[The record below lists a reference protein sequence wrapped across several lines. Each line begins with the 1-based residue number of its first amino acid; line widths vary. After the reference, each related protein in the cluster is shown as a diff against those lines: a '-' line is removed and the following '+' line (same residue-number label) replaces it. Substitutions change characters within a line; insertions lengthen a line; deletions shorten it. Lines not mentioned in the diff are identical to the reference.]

1 METFFSTCGACALAV
16 AVNKNGTRAPA
27 AYLRANDIIFSFVSG
42 TTHRSRT
49 YNTAVHSIFNR
60 DERPVT
66 ELPGQVYL
74 DDARPHIRVSRTDFY
89 ECPNLDSVVLTA
101 DISIFM
107 DNGLPFAINSYDL
120 D

>member
-1 METFFSTCGACALAV
+1 M
-16 AVNKNGTRAPA
+16 
-27 AYLRANDIIFSFVSG
+27 
-42 TTHRSRT
+42 
-49 YNTAVHSIFNR
+49 
-60 DERPVT
+60 T

-120 D
+120 VIWNASSLHNKERSEVKGERSWRKHVCEAGRSRRWC